1 MELRI
6 KAKQMIEKKFRA
18 YYNGKMLY
26 NVPVSADGKYHH
38 YCIPTDK
45 FIRQSELE
53 YVALDVMQFTGLYDA
68 GGNEIYENDICKFI
82 ITEGQEDV
90 NPPEALRVIIE
101 FENCCF
107 GFRHLFPEIVHED
120 DVEWTPFYNDG
131 DFWDT
136 NYFHLIGNTI
146 ENPELMNEDDSE
158 GEDEDEELE

>member
-1 MELRI
+1 MELMI

-38 YCIPTDK
+38 CISTGFALQYEP
-45 FIRQSELE
+45 E
-53 YVALDVMQFTGLYDA
+53 YVALDVMQYA
-68 GGNEIYENDICKFI
+68 GINDVKGNELYENDICKFMI
-82 ITEGQEDV
+82 SANEELV
-90 NPPEALRVIIE
+90 NPPETLRVVIE
-101 FENCCF
+101 FEYCCF
-107 GFRHLFPEIVHED
+107 GFRHLFPEYVHED

-146 ENPELMNEDDSE
+146 ENPELMDEDDSE
-158 GEDEDEELE
+158 VEDEDEDLE